1 MKKFWKTLGIIV
13 LLIAVLLLVVP
24 LLVPYFPPGDV
35 KPREQLFSDDSKVV
49 EINGIEI
56 HYKESGDPNGPLI
69 LLLHGFGASTFSWH
83 RVMEP
88 LSAYGHVV
96 AYDRPAFG
104 LSERPMPEDW
114 QAWEEDVYGEDANIA
129 IIIGLMEHF
138 GAEQAIL
145 IGNSAG
151 GRVAMAAAVAFPE
164 RVRALVL
171 VDSVGGEGA
180 SQGLLG
186 LILRSPQ
193 LRAIGPYF
201 VRSIANTGEETIQR
215 AWHDPSLI
223 TEEIIAGYKLPL
235 QVENWDRALWEFT
248 RASTRAD
255 LVSRFE
261 RLTMPVLVVSGDDDR
276 IVPVETAI
284 SLARQ
289 IIGASLVIFE
299 NCGHVPHEECPQAFM
314 DAIDAFFPTIP
325 R

>member
-24 LLVPYFPPGDV
+24 LLVPYIPPGDV
-35 KPREQLFSDDSKVV
+35 QPRETFFSDDSNVV

-56 HYKESGDPNGPLI
+56 HYKESGDPNGPLV

-83 RVMEP
+83 RVMEQ
-88 LSAYGHVV
+88 LSVYGHVV

-104 LSERPMPEDW
+104 LTERPMPEDE
-114 QAWEEDVYGEDANIA
+114 QGWEEGIYGEDANIA
-129 IIIGLMEHF
+129 IIIGLMDHF

-186 LILRSPQ
+186 VVLRSPQ
-193 LRAIGPYF
+193 LRAIGPYLA
-201 VRSIANTGEETIQR
+201 RTIASSGEDTIQQ

-248 RASTRAD
+248 RASKRPD
-255 LVSRFE
+255 LVSRFD

-276 IVPVETAI
+276 IVPVETAVR
-284 SLARQ
+284 LAEQ
-289 IIGASLVIFE
+289 INGASLVIFD

-314 DAIDAFFPTIP
+314 DAIDAFLPSIP
-325 R
+325 